1 MLDAYIIDR
10 IRKEREAREQE
21 DRRIP
26 LHIENHVEWPPD
38 ESDSERPDRSDR
50 SDRHDRPDSPTD
62 RGSVIIDFQV

>member
-26 LHIENHVEWPPD
+26 LHIENHVIEHPREDREERD
-38 ESDSERPDRSDR
+38 ERG
-50 SDRHDRPDSPTD
+50 DRPGE
-62 RGSVIIDFQV
+62 RGAVIIDFQV